1 MVGKR
6 TWEMQSQTCPTT
18 ELHSSFQNFRPR
30 SLRGA
35 QPSYFSLNFWAIKE
49 EELQEHL
56 KLPRVS
62 TERGQ
67 TTQFTDFYYNL
78 DFTTGYYSSN
88 WVVTNYNF
96 HSWLCSLFTNWA
108 LFLSDLAQVQQ
119 PELLPSGL
127 ELEKSKSTLP
137 RPQQTEIL
145 YVFRKILCGCYP
157 MIKWNKTTA
166 PAEFWQQ
173 TVLVLLSKI

>member
-18 ELHSSFQNFRPR
+18 ELHSSFQNFRPS

-56 KLPRVS
+56 KLPQVS
-62 TERGQ
+62 TECGQ

-78 DFTTGYYSSN
+78 DITIAYDSSN
-88 WVVTNYNF
+88 LVVTNYNF
-96 HSWLCSLFTNWA
+96 HSWLYSLFTNWA
-108 LFLSDLAQVQQ
+108 LFLSDLTREGTQVQP
-119 PELLPSGL
+119 PELFHSGL

-145 YVFRKILCGCYP
+145 YIFRKNLCGCYP
-157 MIKWNKTTA
+157 CLNEIK
-166 PAEFWQQ
+166 
-173 TVLVLLSKI
+173 LLLQLNFGSR